1 MYKMDLEKADEP
13 EIKLPTSVCW
23 IIEKA
28 REFPKNI
35 YFCFIDYTEA
45 FVWITTNCG
54 IFLNRWEY
62 KTTLPASCM
71 QDKKQVRIGHETMD
85 WFIIGKGVHKGCIL
99 SPCLFKFYAEYIMQN
114 AGLDDSQA
122 GIKISRRNIN
132 SLRHE
137 ADTTL
142 MTESEELKSLLRK
155 VKEESE
161 KASLKLNIQN
171 HGIQSHHFLAN
182 RWGNSENSVRFHFLG
197 LHNHCG
203 W

>member
-1 MYKMDLEKADEP
+1 MS
-13 EIKLPTSVCW
+13 TS
-23 IIEKA
+23 A
-28 REFPKNI
+28 SF
-35 YFCFIDYTEA
+35 
-45 FVWITTNCG
+45 TTLKPLCGSQQTG
-54 IFLNRWEY
+54 IFLKRWEY

-71 QDKKQVRIGHETMD
+71 QDKKQVRIGHETID

-122 GIKISRRNIN
+122 GIKIARRNIN

-142 MTESEELKSLLRK
+142 MTESEELKSLLKK

-182 RWGNSENSVRFHFLG
+182 RWGNSGNSVRFHFLG